1 MAKGKSLLEE
11 VRNRRSQ
18 QLGAV
23 FKGRR
28 VRVGIGND
36 KSLAET
42 KSLKLFYIFFCYL
55 WPKISFNEP
64 ILKSEF
70 WLEVFTKGNAVNIRN
85 CLARLLLCQR

>member
-28 VRVGIGND
+28 VRVGLGND

-42 KSLKLFYIFFCYL
+42 KSLKLFYIFFFCYL

-70 WLEVFTKGNAVNIRN
+70 WLEAFYKRQ
-85 CLARLLLCQR
+85 CSEY